1 MVNVGRGD
9 MYDLISESDGFDV
22 YSMVS
27 LNEFGD
33 VKESKSKNKNNFC
46 YTPSSKS

>member
-9 MYDLISESDGFDV
+9 MNDFISESDGFDV

-27 LNEFGD
+27 LDEFGG
-33 VKESKSKNKNNFC
+33 VKESKNKNNFC